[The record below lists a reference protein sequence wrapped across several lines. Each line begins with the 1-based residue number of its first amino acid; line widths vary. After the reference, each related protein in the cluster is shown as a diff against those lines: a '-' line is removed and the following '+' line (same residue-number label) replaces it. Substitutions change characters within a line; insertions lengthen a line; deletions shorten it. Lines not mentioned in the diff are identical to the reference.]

1 MPRLALSP
9 LRALT
14 AAAGAALLALHAPV
28 QATTDS
34 VTVAS
39 ACAADSPASLANATV
54 VAAEGLLRKGRE
66 PPARFICPVSNPDDV
81 VAPASWKT
89 FGLSYIDA
97 SSSGGEVKVSLY
109 AKSRASGKMSRVA
122 TVQSAG
128 GSTVLQTSR
137 VPLLRRVDFSLNA
150 YVVVLDMDTADN
162 ALFPNEAHLIRLE
175 N

>member
-1 MPRLALSP
+1 MPRLAPPS

-14 AAAGAALLALHAPV
+14 AAAGVALLALHAPAN
-28 QATTDS
+28 ATTDS
-34 VTVAS
+34 ITVAS
-39 ACAADSPASLANATV
+39 ACTADSPASQQNTIV
-54 VAAEGLLRKGRE
+54 VAAEGLLRHGRN
-66 PPARFICPVSNPDDV
+66 PPARFICPVSNPDDI

-97 SSSGGEVKVSLY
+97 SSTGGEVKASLY
-109 AKSRASGKMSRVA
+109 AKSRTSGKMSRVA
-122 TVQSAG
+122 TAQSAG

-137 VPLLRRVDFSLNA
+137 AALRRALDFSLNA
-150 YVVVLDMDTADN
+150 YVVVLDMDMADS